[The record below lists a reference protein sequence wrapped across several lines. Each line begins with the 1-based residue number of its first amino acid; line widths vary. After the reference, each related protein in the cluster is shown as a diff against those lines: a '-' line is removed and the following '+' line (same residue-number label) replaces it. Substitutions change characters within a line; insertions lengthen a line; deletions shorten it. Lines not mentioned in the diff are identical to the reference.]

1 MKPATNFLYVT
12 LSSLIVNAVDFQV
25 SLSVSL
31 QNEGNSPTAKFTCSW
46 TANTDTKVTY
56 VAFHYWINSVYWK
69 VRSVYACKVGLNF
82 LSCDQGRFWDE
93 QFGVES
99 NKPDSINFTLSNLTT
114 MENVTYYCSV
124 LAFNNAY
131 TAQAT
136 IENISETIITTTTLS
151 KPETSPT
158 DSPSLTWSDSM
169 TSPTDSPSPTWSDS
183 MTSPTDSPSST
194 WSDSMTSLRK
204 SSKSET
210 SLWIVA
216 GIPCLIVIVV
226 IVVVIIVCCCCKEKI
241 SQCCCKSN
249 AGKVQPII

>member
-158 DSPSLTWSDSM
+158 DSPS
-169 TSPTDSPSPTWSDS
+169 PTWSDS

>member
-1 MKPATNFLYVT
+1 SIQATMKPATNFLYVT

-31 QNEGNSPTAKFTCSW
+31 QNEGNSSTAKFTCSW

-158 DSPSLTWSDSM
+158 DSPS
-169 TSPTDSPSPTWSDS
+169 PTLSDS

-210 SLWIVA
+210 SRK
-216 GIPCLIVIVV
+216 C
-226 IVVVIIVCCCCKEKI
+226 
-241 SQCCCKSN
+241 
-249 AGKVQPII
+249 

>member
-158 DSPSLTWSDSM
+158 DSPS
-169 TSPTDSPSPTWSDS
+169 
-183 MTSPTDSPSST
+183 ST